1 MNHLR
6 FYISILLGKLA
17 LRFSRLFGFGG
28 TSYPGKLALS
38 VYPSILKELGE
49 ELRLK
54 VFITGTNGKTTT
66 ARVVASILERLG
78 IEFVHNRAGA
88 NLIRGV
94 CTSLVERYSFRNT
107 LYNAVGVFEIDEAN
121 LSLLVKEIKPDVIVI
136 TNLFRDQLDRY
147 GEVDKLA
154 RIFRGIAEANP
165 DVTFIVNADD
175 PLVSS
180 ITYGIPI
187 NALYF
192 GIDYKHEESYSS
204 IADIRSCPF
213 CDEALVYSIRYMGHQ
228 GIFECPACGFKR
240 RDPDIV
246 AYNINSGLDGSSFD
260 VLFKDKSFHIDVRL
274 PGIYNVY
281 NTLSALLSCYSIGI
295 PIEKAIENL
304 GNVRTAFG
312 RGERFTLNGKTV
324 YILLAKNP
332 ASFNEIIQL
341 LSDRRDIAVLLIIN
355 DNIQDGTDVSW
366 LWDVNF
372 EALME
377 RASLIVASGRRAY
390 DMALRLKYGGF
401 DIAKLLVEEDSLKA
415 LELAIE
421 RSDKSEIFV
430 VPTYTAMLEL
440 RKRLESLGVTK
451 GFWKD

>member
-1 MNHLR
+1 MKPLR
-6 FYISILLGKLA
+6 FYTSVLLGKLA
-17 LRFSRLFGFGG
+17 VRSSRLFRFGG

-38 VYPSILKELGE
+38 IYPSILKELGE
-49 ELRLK
+49 KLKLK

-66 ARVVASILERLG
+66 ARVIATILEGLG
-78 IEFVHNRAGA
+78 TEFVHNRAGA

-94 CTSLVERYSFRNT
+94 CTSLIERYSFRDS
-107 LYNAVGVFEIDEAN
+107 LCNAVGVFEIDEAN
-121 LSLLVKEIKPDVIVI
+121 LRLLVKDIKPDTIVI

-154 RIFRGIAEANP
+154 GIFRGIAEANP

-180 ITYGIPI
+180 VTYNIPI

-192 GIDYKHEESYSS
+192 GIDYKNEESYSS

-213 CDEALVYSIRYMGHQ
+213 CDETLAYSKRYMGHQ
-228 GIFECPACGFKR
+228 GVFECLACGFKR
-240 RDPDIV
+240 QEPDIV
-246 AYNINSGLDGSSFD
+246 AYNINSGLDSSSFD
-260 VLFKDKSFHIDVRL
+260 ILFKDKSFHIDVRL

-295 PIEKAIENL
+295 PIEKSIENL
-304 GNVRTAFG
+304 SNVRTAFG
-312 RGERFTLNGKTV
+312 RGERLNLKGKTV

-341 LSDRRDIAVLLIIN
+341 LSNKKDIVVLLIIN
-355 DNIQDGTDVSW
+355 DNIQDGMDVSW

-377 RASLIVASGRRAY
+377 RSSLIVASGRRAY

-401 DIAKLLVEEDSLKA
+401 DIDRLLVEENSLKA

-421 RSDKSEIFV
+421 KSDRDEIFV
-430 VPTYTAMLEL
+430 IPTYTAMLEL
-440 RKRLESLGVTK
+440 RKKLESLGVTK